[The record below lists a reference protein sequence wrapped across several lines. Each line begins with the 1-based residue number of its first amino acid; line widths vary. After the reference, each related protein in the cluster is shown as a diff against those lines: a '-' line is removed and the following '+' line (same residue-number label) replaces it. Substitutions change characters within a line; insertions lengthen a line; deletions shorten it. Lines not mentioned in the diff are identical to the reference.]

1 MLQEALAQL
10 AYEMQ
15 MSPSPIKAD
24 HFTEAD
30 LDEDEIDEDDEDEE
44 DEDEQNDS
52 TEDSATADDRTMT
65 SMPASQ
71 VRVLIGERMLELAKS
86 ANLLS
91 GEEEIRFAHQ
101 LLQEYFTA
109 IYMEKEIRNG
119 RLTASKIWPA
129 ESWWERTGWEVAT
142 RLLAGL
148 HTDDCSWVV
157 NWVSEVNP
165 EVAAECIVLSGAAL
179 ALETKKRVRKE
190 WRARLK
196 DSARDPDPRAR
207 AALGRALGLT
217 GWDNREG
224 VGTVKVEVEGQT
236 IRLPDLE
243 TAWVDIPAGEFICG
257 HEGEDDNP
265 PQKVYLPAFRIS
277 RYPVTYAQFQTFIDD
292 PEGYQN
298 QDRWFEGLTDDE
310 DYRKLEDQYFRLE
323 GRAYANDPRESVNW
337 YQAVAFCRWLSWRLG
352 GEYEL
357 DRIDQWKVRLPTEQE
372 WER

>member
-1 MLQEALAQL
+1 M
-10 AYEMQ
+10 
-15 MSPSPIKAD
+15 
-24 HFTEAD
+24 
-30 LDEDEIDEDDEDEE
+30 
-44 DEDEQNDS
+44 
-52 TEDSATADDRTMT
+52 
-65 SMPASQ
+65 
-71 VRVLIGERMLELAKS
+71 
-86 ANLLS
+86 
-91 GEEEIRFAHQ
+91 
-101 LLQEYFTA
+101 
-109 IYMEKEIRNG
+109 
-119 RLTASKIWPA
+119 
-129 ESWWERTGWEVAT
+129 AT

-157 NWVSEVNP
+157 NWVAEVNP

-179 ALETKKRVRKE
+179 ALDTKKRVRKE

-207 AALGRALGLT
+207 AAVGRALGLT

-257 HEGEDDNP
+257 HKDEDDNP

-323 GRAYANDPRESVNW
+323 GRAYANDPRESVSW

-372 WER
+372 WERAARGRDGRIYPYGDEYDPAKGNTVDTGIDRTCAVGIFPHASSPDGVMDMSGNVWDWCLTTVENNQTALAVPDPTTWDTPLRGGSWYGLRVLARAVFRYDVHPYFRSYDFGFRVVSVVRPPS